1 MTQTSQVVL
10 RVLVACEKSGRVRD
24 AFRARGHDAW
34 SCDLQPSDTPGPH
47 FQCDARDVLD
57 RNWDLLIA
65 HPPCTYLAASGYH
78 WTVRGF
84 RPESKT
90 LEAMEFV
97 RALWNAPVKHVAIE
111 NPVGVLST
119 RWKAP
124 SQIVHPWMF
133 GSDASK
139 ATCFWLRNLPEL
151 KPNAIV
157 PPVGWFLVNSF
168 NTKPPPGCRLFLGK
182 RFGVLFGCFVERG
195 ETPFPMRWSNQRPDG
210 RDVSP
215 WDEKGAEERAITWP
229 GVARAMA
236 EQWGGFLERL
246 YAKRTPPALE
256 PAAARH
262 LCERNA

>member
-1 MTQTSQVVL
+1 MTQTSHVVL

-78 WTVRGF
+78 WTARGF
-84 RPESKT
+84 RSETKT
-90 LEAMEFV
+90 LEAMELV
-97 RALWNAPVKHVAIE
+97 RALWNAPVKHVALE
-111 NPVGVLST
+111 NPVGILSK

-157 PPVGWFLVNSF
+157 PP
-168 NTKPPPGCRLFLGK
+168 R
-182 RFGVLFGCFVERG
+182 
-195 ETPFPMRWSNQRPDG
+195 
-210 RDVSP
+210 VSANR
-215 WDEKGAEERAITWP
+215 K
-229 GVARAMA
+229 ARS
-236 EQWGGFLERL
+236 R
-246 YAKRTPPALE
+246 RTPLPKSRE
-256 PAAARH
+256 SR
-262 LCERNA
+262 C